1 MFGNAQKS
9 KIVQSLI
16 LASAGVVMVFVFDS
30 IASTPPPHP
39 HIFLCVPLCSSLA
52 GSVRPQDSLAL
63 PHWEL
68 VQSERVSASCDA
80 SASLVNNYTHITLP
94 LPSLA
99 AWKDA
104 GFIPSRGKFSDK
116 LSACSSKGLSPETGP
131 ALIRQ
136 HIRPL
141 HFLPDFKGT
150 LWCYP
155 RPVKSLYA
163 CFGTFSHAAT
173 VRAHLWL
180 CQWPL

>member
-16 LASAGVVMVFVFDS
+16 LASAGLVMVFVFDS
-30 IASTPPPHP
+30 NSSSTPPPHP

-63 PHWEL
+63 PHWEP

-104 GFIPSRGKFSDK
+104 GFIPSRGNFFDK
-116 LSACSSKGLSPETGP
+116 LFIGRIVSRNGTCLDSTTHQTSSLLTRLQGDAVMLSSP
-131 ALIRQ
+131 
-136 HIRPL
+136 
-141 HFLPDFKGT
+141 
-150 LWCYP
+150 
-155 RPVKSLYA
+155 S
-163 CFGTFSHAAT
+163 
-173 VRAHLWL
+173 
-180 CQWPL
+180 